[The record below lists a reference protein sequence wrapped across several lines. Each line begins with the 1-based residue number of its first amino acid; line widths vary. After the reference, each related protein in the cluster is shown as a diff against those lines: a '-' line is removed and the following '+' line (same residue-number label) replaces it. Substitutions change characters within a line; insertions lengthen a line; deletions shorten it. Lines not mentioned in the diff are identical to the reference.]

1 MALVIS
7 LESTHQRSHK
17 MSNNKLNLTA
27 LAIRKPVTTLMLCLT
42 MLMMG
47 MAATQL
53 LPLEKWPGIDIPE
66 MMISAPYQAST
77 PAEVERLV
85 TKPLEEALA
94 TMGGIQRL
102 SSTSTEHG
110 AEIGIEVE
118 WESSLTGKAI
128 EAREK
133 IDAIRHLLPEDLQR
147 VFVYQFS
154 TADMPILTLRISS
167 ERELQNSFQLLNNY
181 LKKPLER
188 MQGVSKVELY
198 GVDQRQI
205 SIRLLSERVASH
217 NVDILELTQLLQAHN
232 FTINAGSL
240 KSATNSI
247 RISPKGEFTE
257 LNDIRE
263 LMVKDNVYLGD
274 VAEVLFEQPERVD
287 GRHLDRSY
295 AIGVNIFKES
305 SANLVDVAGRV
316 VIAVDE
322 ISQSPQFSGI
332 NIFMME
338 DQAKG
343 VTDSLADLLM
353 AGAIGA
359 ALSFIVLFLFLR
371 NTTATVLVVASVPFS
386 ICITLAVMYFLGY
399 SLNILSMMGLLLAVG
414 MLVDNSV
421 VITESIAAEHRNNP
435 ASTKQEKIKN
445 ILAGVDKVSLAV
457 MTGTLTTMIVFL
469 PNIIGEKVELTVFL
483 EHVAIA
489 ICISLAASLL
499 IAKTLLPL
507 CLSRMPL
514 ESLTAKSSQNKAK
527 KLADP
532 ATDKELNKKDRD
544 TTQKGSARYKK
555 SLAWILAH
563 PRTTGFCALLILA
576 SSAIPMGVITAD
588 NNDNQDG
595 TRLFMR
601 YHVEGQFPVE
611 HVEAMVNRMEDYL
624 YKNKEEFYIE
634 SVYSYYSGERASS
647 TLLLKE
653 SRDIS
658 MNDLKERIR
667 KNLPVF
673 AEAKPDFGWQSAK
686 SGGVSVTLLGASTEK
701 LMTLSDQ
708 IVPILSHVDGL
719 TDVKSDVSQH
729 QKEMVVVIDRF
740 KANQLGLDSKQV
752 AQIVGTALR
761 GLELRSFRHDPNG
774 EVKIRLLYDEKLK
787 YSLNRLKKLPITE
800 IDGQSISLENVAQF
814 HVQPRLSAIYREERQ
829 TALTIGA
836 NMNEITME
844 QAQGRIEKAMETLN
858 LPAGYTW
865 KLGRGFN
872 RQQQEQDIM
881 LVNMLLALAMI
892 YIVMAALFESL
903 LLPAAIISSILYS
916 IVGVFW
922 FFLLTGSSMSV
933 MGMIGILIL
942 MGIVVNNG
950 IVLIDQI
957 NQMSPKIDELEEVI
971 ADICITRL
979 RPVLMTVATTVLGMV
994 PLALG
999 STQIGGDGPSYA
1011 PLAVAI
1017 IGGLTFSTV
1026 TSLYLVPWCYLMFSR
1041 LARNS
1046 SIGFNKANAF
1056 AKRIAK
1062 V

>member
-1 MALVIS
+1 
-7 LESTHQRSHK
+7 
-17 MSNNKLNLTA
+17 MSNSKLNLTA
-27 LAIRKPVTTLMLCLT
+27 LAIKKPVTTLMLCLT

-47 MAATQL
+47 IAATQL

-102 SSTSTEHG
+102 SSSSTEHG

-205 SIRLLSERVASH
+205 SIRLLSDRVASH
-217 NVDILELTQLLQAHN
+217 NVDILQLTQMLQAHN

-240 KSATNSI
+240 KSATNTI
-247 RISPKGEFTE
+247 RISPKGEFTQ
-257 LNDIRE
+257 LKYIRE

-274 VAEVLFEQPERVD
+274 VAEVLFEQPERTD

-316 VIAVDE
+316 VTAVDE

-359 ALSFIVLFLFLR
+359 ILSFIVLFLFLR
-371 NTTATVLVVASVPFS
+371 NTAATILVVASVPFS

-421 VITESIAAEHRNNP
+421 VITESIAAEHRKNP

-469 PNIIGEKVELTVFL
+469 PNIIGEKVQLTVFL

-507 CLSRMPL
+507 LLSKMPTEYL
-514 ESLTAKSSQNKAK
+514 VAKPTEKNKNIA
-527 KLADP
+527 P
-532 ATDKELNKKDRD
+532 S
-544 TTQKGSARYKK
+544 KGNDRYKK
-555 SLAWILAH
+555 SLSWVLAH
-563 PRTTGFCALLILA
+563 PRITGFCALLILA
-576 SSAIPMGVITAD
+576 SSAIPMGVITSD

-611 HVEAMVNRMEDYL
+611 HVEAMVNQMEDYL

-686 SGGVSVTLLGASTEK
+686 SGGVSVTLLGASTEM
-701 LMTLSDQ
+701 LMTLSEQ

-719 TDVKSDVSQH
+719 TDVKSDISQH

-774 EVKIRLLYDEKLK
+774 EVNIRLLYDERLK

-800 IDGQSISLENVAQF
+800 IDGQSISLESVAQF
-814 HVQPRLSAIYREERQ
+814 HVQPRLAAIYREERQ

-844 QAQGRIEKAMETLN
+844 QAQERIEKAMETLN

-957 NQMSPKIDELEEVI
+957 NQMSPKIEELEKVI

-1056 AKRIAK
+1056 AKRIVKA
-1062 V
+1062 

>member
-1 MALVIS
+1 
-7 LESTHQRSHK
+7 
-17 MSNNKLNLTA
+17 MSDSKFNLTA
-27 LAIRKPVTTLMLCLT
+27 LAIKKPVTTLMLCLT

-47 MAATQL
+47 IAASQL

-102 SSTSTEHG
+102 NSRSTEHG

-133 IDAIRHLLPEDLQR
+133 IDAVRHLLPEDLQR

-188 MQGVSKVELY
+188 MTGVSKVELY

-205 SIRLLSERVASH
+205 SIRLLTERMASH
-217 NVDILELTQLLQAHN
+217 NVDIRQLTVMLQAHN

-240 KSATNSI
+240 KSSTNTI
-247 RISPKGEFTE
+247 RVSPRGEFTE
-257 LNDIRE
+257 LNDIRS
-263 LMVKDNVYLGD
+263 LVVKDNVYLGD
-274 VAEVLFEQPERVD
+274 VADVSFEQPERID

-316 VIAVDE
+316 VAAVDE
-322 ISQSPQFSGI
+322 ISQSPQFDGI

-359 ALSFIVLFLFLR
+359 TLSFIVLFLFLR
-371 NTTATVLVVASVPFS
+371 NTTATMLVVASVPFS

-435 ASTKQEKIKN
+435 ASSKQEKIKN
-445 ILAGVDKVSLAV
+445 ILKGVDKVSLAV

-469 PNIIGEKVELTVFL
+469 PNIIGEKVQLTVFL

-489 ICISLAASLL
+489 ICISLGASLL

-507 CLSRMPL
+507 LLSKMSI
-514 ESLTAKSSQNKAK
+514 ESLAPKSTLSNEQG
-527 KLADP
+527 DSDSP
-532 ATDKELNKKDRD
+532 KESNL
-544 TTQKGSARYKK
+544 RYKR
-555 SLAWILAH
+555 SLSWVLAH
-563 PRTTGFCALLILA
+563 PKITGFCALLILA
-576 SSAIPMGVITAD
+576 STAIPMGVITSD

-611 HVEAMVNRMEDYL
+611 HVEVMVNRMEDYL
-624 YKNKEEFYIE
+624 YENKEEFYIE

-667 KNLPVF
+667 KNMPVF

-686 SGGVSVTLLGASTEK
+686 AGGVSVTLLGASTEK
-701 LMTLSDQ
+701 LMELSEN
-708 IVPILSHVDGL
+708 IVPVLSHIDGL
-719 TDVKSDVSQH
+719 TDVKSDLSQH

-740 KANQLGLDSKQV
+740 KANQLGLDSRQV

-761 GLELRSFRHDPNG
+761 GVELRSFRHDPNG
-774 EVKIRLLYDEKLK
+774 EVNIRLLYDERLK
-787 YSLNRLKKLPITE
+787 YSLDQLKKLPITQ
-800 IDGQSISLENVAQF
+800 IDGQNISLESVAQF
-814 HVQPRLSAIYREERQ
+814 KVQPRLATIYREERQ

-836 NMNEITME
+836 NLNDITME
-844 QAQGRIEKAMETLN
+844 QAQNRIEQAMETLN
-858 LPAGYTW
+858 LPAGYSW

-872 RQQQEQDIM
+872 RQQQEQNIM

-903 LLPAAIISSILYS
+903 LLPAAIISSIIYS

-922 FFLLTGSSMSV
+922 FFLITGSSMSV

-957 NQMSPKIDELEEVI
+957 NQMSPKIEELETVI
-971 ADICITRL
+971 AEICITRL

-1011 PLAVAI
+1011 PLAIAI

-1026 TSLYLVPWCYLMFSR
+1026 TSLYLVPWCYLMFSK

-1046 SIGFNKANAF
+1046 SIGFNKANTF

>member
-1 MALVIS
+1 
-7 LESTHQRSHK
+7 
-17 MSNNKLNLTA
+17 MSKSRLNLTA
-27 LAIRKPVTTLMLCLT
+27 LAIRKPVTTMMLCLT
-42 MLMMG
+42 MLLMG
-47 MAATQL
+47 VAASQL

-102 SSTSTEHG
+102 NSRSTEHG
-110 AEIGIEVE
+110 SEIGIEVE

-133 IDAIRHLLPEDLQR
+133 IDAVRHLLPEDLQR

-167 ERELQNSFQLLNNY
+167 ERELKNSFQLLNNY

-188 MQGVSKVELY
+188 LTGVSKVELY

-205 SIRLLSERVASH
+205 SIRLLSERMASH
-217 NVDILELTQLLQAHN
+217 GVDVQLLTQTLQAHN

-240 KSATNSI
+240 KSATNTI
-247 RISPKGEFTE
+247 RISPKGEFTN
-257 LNDIRE
+257 LNDINA

-274 VAEVLFEQPERVD
+274 VASVQFEQPERQD

-295 AIGVNIFKES
+295 AIGVNVFKES
-305 SANLVDVAGRV
+305 SANLVEVSGRV
-316 VIAVDE
+316 VKLVDE
-322 ISQSPQFSGI
+322 ISQSPQFNGI

-343 VTDSLADLLM
+343 VTDSLSDLLM

-359 ALSFIVLFLFLR
+359 ALSFIVLYLFVR
-371 NTTATVLVVASVPFS
+371 NTTATLLVVASVPFS
-386 ICITLAVMYFLGY
+386 ICITLAVMFFLDY

-421 VITESIAAEHRNNP
+421 VITESIAAQHKATP
-435 ASTKQEKIKN
+435 AKDKAGKISN
-445 ILAGVDKVSLAV
+445 ILVGVDKVSLAV
-457 MTGTLTTMIVFL
+457 MTGTLTTMIVFM
-469 PNIIGEKVELTVFL
+469 PNIIGEKVQLTVFL

-507 CLSRMPL
+507 LLSKISLDSIGAKQADNKPSKASQKYKR
-514 ESLTAKSSQNKAK
+514 SLT
-527 KLADP
+527 
-532 ATDKELNKKDRD
+532 
-544 TTQKGSARYKK
+544 
-555 SLAWILAH
+555 WVLAH
-563 PRTTGFCALLILA
+563 PKITGFVALLILA
-576 SSAIPMGVITAD
+576 STAIPMGVITSD

-601 YHVEGQFPVE
+601 YHVEGQFPLE
-611 HVEAMVNRMEDYL
+611 HVEAMVDRMEEYL
-624 YKNKEEFYIE
+624 YANQEEFYIE
-634 SVYSYYSGERASS
+634 SVYSYYNGERASS

-653 SRDIS
+653 DRDIS
-658 MNDLKERIR
+658 MNTLKERIR
-667 KNLPVF
+667 KNMPVF
-673 AEAKPDFGWQSAK
+673 AEAKPDFGWQSAQ
-686 SGGVSVTLLGASTEK
+686 SGGVSLTLLGPSTEM
-701 LMTLSDQ
+701 LMTLSEQ
-708 IVPILSHVDGL
+708 IVPVLSHVEGL
-719 TDVKSDVSQH
+719 ADVKSDISQH
-729 QKEMVVVIDRF
+729 QKEMVIVIDRF
-740 KANQLGLDSKQV
+740 KANQLGLDSRQV

-761 GLELRSFRHDPNG
+761 GLQLRSFRHDPNG
-774 EVKIRLLYDEKLK
+774 EVNIRLLYDERLK
-787 YSLNRLKKLPITE
+787 YSLNQLKKLPITQ
-800 IDGQSISLENVAQF
+800 IDGQDISLESVANF
-814 HVQPRLSAIYREERQ
+814 KAQPRLATIYREERH

-836 NMNEITME
+836 NLNEITME
-844 QAQGRIEKAMETLN
+844 QAKERIEQAMSTLN
-858 LPAGYTW
+858 LPAGYSW

-872 RQQQEQDIM
+872 RQQQEQNIM
-881 LVNMLLALAMI
+881 MVNMLLALAMI

-903 LLPAAIISSILYS
+903 LLPAAIISSIIYS

-922 FFLLTGSSMSV
+922 FFLITGTNMSV

-957 NQMSPKIDELEEVI
+957 NQMSPKLEQLESVI
-971 ADICITRL
+971 AEICVTRL

-999 STQIGGDGPSYA
+999 STQIGGDGPSYS
-1011 PLAVAI
+1011 PLAIAI
-1017 IGGLTFSTV
+1017 IGGLTFSTI
-1026 TSLYLVPWCYLMFSR
+1026 TSLFLVPWCYLMFTR
-1041 LARNS
+1041 LANRSGN
-1046 SIGFNKANAF
+1046 GFAKANGF
-1056 AKRIAK
+1056 AKRIVK

>member
-1 MALVIS
+1 
-7 LESTHQRSHK
+7 
-17 MSNNKLNLTA
+17 MSDSKLNLTK
-27 LAIRKPVTTLMLCLT
+27 LAIKKPVSTLMLCLT

-47 MAATQL
+47 VAATQL

-77 PAEVERLV
+77 PAEVERLI

-102 SSTSTEHG
+102 NSTSTEHG
-110 AEIGIEVE
+110 AQIGIEVE

-133 IDAIRHLLPEDLQR
+133 IDAVRHLLPEDLQR

-217 NVDILELTQLLQAHN
+217 NVDILQLTQILQAHN

-240 KSATNSI
+240 KSATNTI

-257 LNDIRE
+257 LNDIRG

-274 VAEVLFEQPERVD
+274 VADILFEQPERID

-316 VIAVDE
+316 VTAVDE
-322 ISQSPQFSGI
+322 ISESAQFSGI

-343 VTDSLADLLM
+343 VIDSLSDLLM
-353 AGAIGA
+353 AGSIGA
-359 ALSFIVLFLFLR
+359 VLSFIVLFLFLR

-435 ASTKQEKIKN
+435 ASTKQEKINN
-445 ILAGVDKVSLAV
+445 ILNGVDKVSLAV

-469 PNIIGEKVELTVFL
+469 PNIIGEKVQLTVFL

-507 CLSRMPL
+507 CLSKMPL
-514 ESLTAKSSQNKAK
+514 ASLAATPTKNSTKTVSKNSSM
-527 KLADP
+527 
-532 ATDKELNKKDRD
+532 
-544 TTQKGSARYKK
+544 RYEK
-555 SLAWILAH
+555 SLSWVLTH
-563 PRTTGFCALLILA
+563 PKITGFVALLILA
-576 SSAIPMGVITAD
+576 SSAIPMGVITSD

-624 YKNKEEFYIE
+624 YKHKEEFYIE

-653 SRDIS
+653 NRDIS
-658 MNDLKERIR
+658 MNELKERIR
-667 KNLPVF
+667 KDLPVF

-686 SGGVSVTLLGASTEK
+686 AGGVSVTLLGASTEM

-708 IVPILSHVDGL
+708 IVPVLSHVEGL
-719 TDVKSDVSQH
+719 TDVKSDISQH

-740 KANQLGLDSKQV
+740 KANQLGLDSRQV

-774 EVKIRLLYDEKLK
+774 EVIIRLLYDEKLK
-787 YSLNRLKKLPITE
+787 YSLDQLKKLPITE
-800 IDGQSISLENVAQF
+800 IDGQNISLESVAQF
-814 HVQPRLSAIYREERQ
+814 HVQPRLTAIYREERQ

-836 NMNEITME
+836 NINDITME
-844 QAQGRIEKAMETLN
+844 QARELIEQAMDTLN

-872 RQQQEQDIM
+872 RQQQEQNIM
-881 LVNMLLALAMI
+881 IVNMLLALAMI

-922 FFLLTGSSMSV
+922 FFLITGSSMSV

-957 NQMSPKIDELEEVI
+957 NQMSPKIDELETVI

-1011 PLAVAI
+1011 PLAMAI

-1026 TSLYLVPWCYLMFSR
+1026 TSLYLVPWCYLMFSK

-1046 SIGFNKANAF
+1046 SIGFNKANTF

-1062 V
+1062 I

>member
-1 MALVIS
+1 
-7 LESTHQRSHK
+7 
-17 MSNNKLNLTA
+17 MSKAKLNLTA
-27 LAIRKPVTTLMLCLT
+27 LAIKKPITTLMLCFT
-42 MLMMG
+42 MLLMG
-47 MAATQL
+47 IASSQL

-102 SSTSTEHG
+102 NSRSTEHG
-110 AEIGIEVE
+110 SEISIEVE
-118 WESSLTGKAI
+118 WDSSLTGKSI

-133 IDAIRHLLPEDLQR
+133 IDAVRHLLPEDLQR

-167 ERELQNSFQLLNNY
+167 ERELKNSFQLLNNY

-188 MQGVSKVELY
+188 MTGVSKVELY

-205 SIRLLSERVASH
+205 SIRLLTERMASH
-217 NVDILELTQLLQAHN
+217 NVDVQHLTQVLQAHN

-240 KSATNSI
+240 RSASNTI
-247 RISPKGEFTE
+247 RISPKGEFTK
-257 LNDIRE
+257 LNDIRA
-263 LMVKDNVYLGD
+263 LVVKDNVYLGD
-274 VAEVLFEQPERVD
+274 VAEISFEQPERVD

-316 VIAVDE
+316 VSAVDE
-322 ISQSPQFSGI
+322 ISNSPQFNGI

-371 NTTATVLVVASVPFS
+371 NTTATMLVVASVPFS

-445 ILAGVDKVSLAV
+445 ILQGVDKVSLAV

-469 PNIIGEKVELTVFL
+469 PNIIGEKVQLTVFL

-507 CLSRMPL
+507 LLSKMPIENL
-514 ESLTAKSSQNKAK
+514 IGKSVTKAGDSLTDSKTPTK
-527 KLADP
+527 
-532 ATDKELNKKDRD
+532 DKGASK
-544 TTQKGSARYKK
+544 RYKK
-555 SLAWILAH
+555 SLSWVLAH
-563 PRTTGFCALLILA
+563 PKVTGFCALLILA
-576 SSAIPMGVITAD
+576 STAIPMGVITSD

-601 YHVEGQFPVE
+601 YHVEGQFPLE
-611 HVEAMVNRMEDYL
+611 HVENMVNRMEEYL
-624 YKNKEEFYIE
+624 YKHKDEFYIE

-653 SRDIS
+653 NRDIS

-667 KNLPVF
+667 KEMPVF
-673 AEAKPDFGWQSAK
+673 ADAKPDFGWQSAK

-701 LMTLSDQ
+701 LMTLSEQ
-708 IVPILSHVDGL
+708 IVPILAHVDGL

-774 EVKIRLLYDEKLK
+774 EVNIRLLYDERLK
-787 YSLNRLKKLPITE
+787 YSLNQLKKLPITE
-800 IDGQSISLENVAQF
+800 IDGQNISLESVAQF
-814 HVQPRLSAIYREERQ
+814 KVQPRLAKIYREERQ

-836 NMNEITME
+836 NMNDITME
-844 QAQGRIEKAMETLN
+844 QAKERIEQAMKTLS

-872 RQQQEQDIM
+872 RQQQEQNIM

-922 FFLLTGSSMSV
+922 FFLITGSSMSV

-957 NQMSPKIDELEEVI
+957 NQMSPKIEELETVI

-1026 TSLYLVPWCYLMFSR
+1026 TSLYLVPWCYLMFTK

-1046 SIGFNKANAF
+1046 SIGFNKANSF
-1056 AKRIAK
+1056 AKRIVKA
-1062 V
+1062 

>member
-1 MALVIS
+1 
-7 LESTHQRSHK
+7 
-17 MSNNKLNLTA
+17 
-27 LAIRKPVTTLMLCLT
+27 
-42 MLMMG
+42 MG
-47 MAATQL
+47 VAASQL

-66 MMISAPYQAST
+66 MVISAPYQAST

-102 SSTSTEHG
+102 TSRSNEHG

-118 WESSLTGKAI
+118 WESSLTGKSI

-167 ERELQNSFQLLNNY
+167 ERELKNSFQLLNNY

-188 MQGVSKVELY
+188 MSGVSKVELY

-205 SIRLLSERVASH
+205 SIRLLTERMASH
-217 NVDILELTQLLQAHN
+217 SVDVRQLTQILQAHN

-240 KSATNSI
+240 KSASNSI

-257 LNDIRE
+257 LNDIRA
-263 LMVKDNVYLGD
+263 LMVKENVYLGD
-274 VAEVLFEQPERVD
+274 VAEVAFEQPERID

-316 VIAVDE
+316 VTAVDE
-322 ISQSPQFSGI
+322 ISQSAQFEGI

-343 VTDSLADLLM
+343 VTDSLADLLT

-359 ALSFIVLFLFLR
+359 TLSFIVLFLFLR
-371 NTTATVLVVASVPFS
+371 NTTATILVVASVPFS
-386 ICITLAVMYFLGY
+386 ICITLAVMYLLGY

-435 ASTKQEKIKN
+435 ASTKKEKISN

-469 PNIIGEKVELTVFL
+469 PNIIGEKVQLTVFL

-507 CLSRMPL
+507 LLSKMPTEYL
-514 ESLTAKSSQNKAK
+514 VPKPTNKVNSE
-527 KLADP
+527 P
-532 ATDKELNKKDRD
+532 AN
-544 TTQKGSARYKK
+544 KGSARYKK
-555 SLAWILAH
+555 SLSWVLAH
-563 PRTTGFCALLILA
+563 PKITGFCALLILA
-576 SSAIPMGVITAD
+576 STAIPMGVITSD

-601 YHVEGQFPVE
+601 YHVEGQFPLE

-624 YKNKEEFYIE
+624 YKHKEEFYID

-658 MNDLKERIR
+658 MSELKERIR
-667 KNLPVF
+667 KDLPNF

-686 SGGVSVTLLGASTEK
+686 SGGVSLTLLGASTEMLMK
-701 LMTLSDQ
+701 LSEQ
-708 IVPILSHVDGL
+708 IVPVLAHVEGL
-719 TDVKSDVSQH
+719 TDVKSDISQH
-729 QKEMVVVIDRF
+729 QKEMVVMIDRF

-774 EVKIRLLYDEKLK
+774 EVNIRLLYDERLK
-787 YSLNRLKKLPITE
+787 YSLNQLKKLPITQ
-800 IDGQSISLENVAQF
+800 IDGQNISLESVAQF
-814 HVQPRLSAIYREERQ
+814 KVQPRLAAIYREERQ

-836 NMNEITME
+836 NMNDITME
-844 QAQGRIEKAMETLN
+844 QAQERIEQAMETLN

-872 RQQQEQDIM
+872 RQQQEQNIM

-922 FFLLTGSSMSV
+922 FFLITGSSMSV

-957 NQMSPKIDELEEVI
+957 NQMSPKIEELETVI

-1026 TSLYLVPWCYLMFSR
+1026 TSLYLVPWCYLMFSK

-1046 SIGFNKANAF
+1046 SIGFNKANTF
-1056 AKRIAK
+1056 AKRI
-1062 V
+1062 VIPS

>member
-1 MALVIS
+1 
-7 LESTHQRSHK
+7 
-17 MSNNKLNLTA
+17 MSDSKLNLTK
-27 LAIRKPVTTLMLCLT
+27 LAIKKPVSTLMLCLT

-47 MAATQL
+47 VAATQL

-77 PAEVERLV
+77 PAEVERLI

-102 SSTSTEHG
+102 NSTSTEHG
-110 AEIGIEVE
+110 AQIGIEVE

-133 IDAIRHLLPEDLQR
+133 IDAVRHLLPEDLQR

-217 NVDILELTQLLQAHN
+217 NVDILQLTQILQAHN

-240 KSATNSI
+240 KSATNTI

-257 LNDIRE
+257 LNDIRG

-274 VAEVLFEQPERVD
+274 VADILFEQPERID

-316 VIAVDE
+316 VTAVDE
-322 ISQSPQFSGI
+322 ISESAQFSGI

-343 VTDSLADLLM
+343 VIDSLSDLLM
-353 AGAIGA
+353 AGSIGA
-359 ALSFIVLFLFLR
+359 VLSFIVLFLFLR

-435 ASTKQEKIKN
+435 ASTKQEKINN
-445 ILAGVDKVSLAV
+445 ILNGVDKVSLAV

-469 PNIIGEKVELTVFL
+469 PNIIGEKVQLTVFL

-507 CLSRMPL
+507 CLSKMPL
-514 ESLTAKSSQNKAK
+514 ASLAATPTKNSTKTVSKNSSM
-527 KLADP
+527 
-532 ATDKELNKKDRD
+532 
-544 TTQKGSARYKK
+544 RYEK
-555 SLAWILAH
+555 SLSWVLTH
-563 PRTTGFCALLILA
+563 PKITGFVALLILA
-576 SSAIPMGVITAD
+576 SSAIPMGVITSD

-624 YKNKEEFYIE
+624 YKHKEEFYIE

-653 SRDIS
+653 NRDIS
-658 MNDLKERIR
+658 MNELKERIR
-667 KNLPVF
+667 KDLPVF

-686 SGGVSVTLLGASTEK
+686 AGGVSVTLLGASTEM

-708 IVPILSHVDGL
+708 IVPVLSHVEGL
-719 TDVKSDVSQH
+719 TDVKSDISQH

-740 KANQLGLDSKQV
+740 KANQLGLDSRQV

-774 EVKIRLLYDEKLK
+774 EVIIRLLYDEKLK
-787 YSLNRLKKLPITE
+787 YSLDQLKKLPITE
-800 IDGQSISLENVAQF
+800 IEGQNISLESVAQF
-814 HVQPRLSAIYREERQ
+814 HVQPRLTAIYREERQ

-836 NMNEITME
+836 NINDITME
-844 QAQGRIEKAMETLN
+844 QARELIEQAMDTLN

-872 RQQQEQDIM
+872 RQQQEQNIM
-881 LVNMLLALAMI
+881 IVNMLLALAMI

-922 FFLLTGSSMSV
+922 FFLITGSSMSV

-957 NQMSPKIDELEEVI
+957 NQMSPKIDELETVI

-1011 PLAVAI
+1011 PLAMAI

-1026 TSLYLVPWCYLMFSR
+1026 TSLYLVPWCYLMFSK

-1046 SIGFNKANAF
+1046 SIGFNKANTF
-1056 AKRIAK
+1056 AKRIVK
-1062 V
+1062 I

>member
-1 MALVIS
+1 
-7 LESTHQRSHK
+7 
-17 MSNNKLNLTA
+17 MSDSKFNLTA
-27 LAIRKPVTTLMLCLT
+27 LAIKKPVTTLMLCLT

-47 MAATQL
+47 VAASQL

-66 MMISAPYQAST
+66 MVISAPYQAST

-102 SSTSTEHG
+102 ISRSTEHG
-110 AEIGIEVE
+110 SEIEIEVE
-118 WESSLTGKAI
+118 WESSLTGKSI

-133 IDAIRHLLPEDLQR
+133 IDAVRHLLPEDLQR

-167 ERELQNSFQLLNNY
+167 ERELKNSFQLLNNY

-188 MQGVSKVELY
+188 MSGVSKVELY

-205 SIRLLSERVASH
+205 SIRLLTDRMASH
-217 NVDILELTQLLQAHN
+217 RVDIRQLTAMLQAHN

-240 KSATNSI
+240 KSATNTI
-247 RISPKGEFTE
+247 RISPKGEFTK
-257 LNDIRE
+257 LNDIRG
-263 LMVKDNVYLGD
+263 LVVKDNVYLGD
-274 VAEVLFEQPERVD
+274 VAQVLFEQPERID

-316 VIAVDE
+316 VTAVDE
-322 ISQSPQFSGI
+322 ISKSSQFNGI

-343 VTDSLADLLM
+343 VTDSLSDLLM

-359 ALSFIVLFLFLR
+359 TLSFIVLFLFLR

-435 ASTKQEKIKN
+435 VSTKKEKIKN
-445 ILAGVDKVSLAV
+445 ILKGVDNVSLAV

-469 PNIIGEKVELTVFL
+469 PNIIGEKVQLTVFL

-507 CLSRMPL
+507 LLSRLPL
-514 ESLTAKSSQNKAK
+514 ESLVPKPTKKSGRSLIEKSSGE
-527 KLADP
+527 P
-532 ATDKELNKKDRD
+532 E
-544 TTQKGSARYKK
+544 QKGSARYKK
-555 SLAWILAH
+555 SLSWVLAH
-563 PRTTGFCALLILA
+563 PKTTGFCALLILA
-576 SSAIPMGVITAD
+576 STAIPMDVITSD

-601 YHVEGQFPVE
+601 YHVEGQFPLE
-611 HVEAMVNRMEDYL
+611 HVEGMINRMEDYL
-624 YKNKEEFYIE
+624 YKHKEEFYIE

-658 MNDLKERIR
+658 MNELKERIR
-667 KNLPVF
+667 KNMPVF
-673 AEAKPDFGWQSAK
+673 ADAKPDFGWQSAK
-686 SGGVSVTLLGASTEK
+686 SGGVSVTLLGSSTEMLMK
-701 LMTLSDQ
+701 LSKQ
-708 IVPILSHVDGL
+708 IVPVLSHVDGL
-719 TDVKSDVSQH
+719 TDVKSDISQH
-729 QKEMVVVIDRF
+729 QKEMVVVINRF
-740 KANQLGLDSKQV
+740 KANQLGLDSRQV

-774 EVKIRLLYDEKLK
+774 EVNIRLLYDERLK
-787 YSLNRLKKLPITE
+787 YSLNQLKKLPITQ
-800 IDGQSISLENVAQF
+800 IDDQTISLESVAQF
-814 HVQPRLSAIYREERQ
+814 KVQPRLASIYREERQ

-844 QAQGRIEKAMETLN
+844 QAQERIEQAMDTLN
-858 LPAGYTW
+858 LPAGYSW

-872 RQQQEQDIM
+872 RQQQEQNIM

-922 FFLLTGSSMSV
+922 FFLITGSSMSV

-957 NQMSPKIDELEEVI
+957 NQMSPKIDELEVVI

-1026 TSLYLVPWCYLMFSR
+1026 TSLYLVPWCYLMFTK

-1046 SIGFNKANAF
+1046 SIGFSKANTF
-1056 AKRIAK
+1056 AKRITK

>member
-1 MALVIS
+1 MG
-7 LESTHQRSHK
+7 
-17 MSNNKLNLTA
+17 
-27 LAIRKPVTTLMLCLT
+27 LAS
-42 MLMMG
+42 
-47 MAATQL
+47 TQL

-102 SSTSTEHG
+102 TSTSTEHG

-217 NVDILELTQLLQAHN
+217 NVDILQLTKLLQAHN

-240 KSATNSI
+240 KSATNTI

-257 LNDIRE
+257 LNDIRA

-274 VAEVLFEQPERVD
+274 IAQVLFEQPERRD

-316 VIAVDE
+316 VAAVDE
-322 ISQSPQFSGI
+322 ISNSSQFSGI

-343 VTDSLADLLM
+343 VTDSLSDLLM
-353 AGAIGA
+353 AGGIGA
-359 ALSFIVLFLFLR
+359 TLSFIVLFLFLR
-371 NTTATVLVVASVPFS
+371 NTTATILVVASVPFS

-435 ASTKQEKIKN
+435 ASTKQEKINN
-445 ILAGVDKVSLAV
+445 ILKGVDNVSLAV

-469 PNIIGEKVELTVFL
+469 PNIIGEKVQLTVFL

-507 CLSRMPL
+507 LLSKMSL
-514 ESLTAKSSQNKAK
+514 ESLAAKPSKAK
-527 KLADP
+527 A
-532 ATDKELNKKDRD
+532 KELANKEDGVMP
-544 TTQKGSARYKK
+544 QQGSMRYKK
-555 SLAWILAH
+555 SLSWVLAH
-563 PRTTGFCALLILA
+563 PKITGFVALLILA
-576 SSAIPMGVITAD
+576 SSAIPMGVITSD

-658 MNDLKERIR
+658 MNELKERIR

-686 SGGVSVTLLGASTEK
+686 SGGVSLTLLGASTEM
-701 LMTLSDQ
+701 LMTLSEQ
-708 IVPILSHVDGL
+708 IVPVLAHIDGL

-740 KANQLGLDSKQV
+740 KANQLGLDSRQV

-774 EVKIRLLYDEKLK
+774 EVNIRLLYDERLK
-787 YSLNRLKKLPITE
+787 YSLDRLKKLPITE
-800 IDGQSISLENVAQF
+800 INGQSISLESVAKF

-836 NMNEITME
+836 NMNDITME
-844 QAQGRIEKAMETLN
+844 QAKERIEQAMETLS
-858 LPAGYTW
+858 LPPGYTW

-872 RQQQEQDIM
+872 RQQQEQNIM

-957 NQMSPKIDELEEVI
+957 NQMSPKIEELETVI

-1011 PLAVAI
+1011 PLAIAI

-1026 TSLYLVPWCYLMFSR
+1026 TSLYLVPWCYLMFTK
-1041 LARNS
+1041 LARKS
-1046 SIGFNKANAF
+1046 SIGFNKANVF

-1062 V
+1062 VS

>member
-1 MALVIS
+1 
-7 LESTHQRSHK
+7 
-17 MSNNKLNLTA
+17 MSNSKLNLTA
-27 LAIRKPVTTLMLCLT
+27 LAIKKPVTTLMLCLT

-47 MAATQL
+47 VAASQL

-66 MMISAPYQAST
+66 MMINAPYQAST

-102 SSTSTEHG
+102 NSRSTEHG
-110 AEIGIEVE
+110 TEINIEVE
-118 WESSLTGKAI
+118 WDSSLTGKSI

-167 ERELQNSFQLLNNY
+167 ERELKNSFQLLNNY

-188 MQGVSKVELY
+188 MTGVSKVELY

-205 SIRLLSERVASH
+205 SIRLLTDRMASH
-217 NVDILELTQLLQAHN
+217 NVDVQHLTRVLQAHN

-240 KSATNSI
+240 RSASNTI
-247 RISPKGEFTE
+247 RISPKGEFTK
-257 LNDIRE
+257 LNDIRA
-263 LMVKDNVYLGD
+263 LIVKENVYLGD
-274 VAEVLFEQPERVD
+274 VAQIAFEQPERID

-316 VIAVDE
+316 VKAVDE
-322 ISQSPQFSGI
+322 ISNSPQFNGI

-359 ALSFIVLFLFLR
+359 GLSFIVLFLFLR
-371 NTTATVLVVASVPFS
+371 NTTATMLVVASVPFS

-421 VITESIAAEHRNNP
+421 VITESIAAEHRANP
-435 ASTKQEKIKN
+435 TSTKQEKIKN
-445 ILAGVDKVSLAV
+445 ILQGVDKVSLAV

-469 PNIIGEKVELTVFL
+469 PNIIGEKVQLTVFL

-507 CLSRMPL
+507 LLSKMPIENL
-514 ESLTAKSSQNKAK
+514 IGKVEAAS
-527 KLADP
+527 
-532 ATDKELNKKDRD
+532 DKQVEAVSEPKE
-544 TTQKGSARYKK
+544 KGARQRYKK
-555 SLAWILAH
+555 SLSWVLSH
-563 PRTTGFCALLILA
+563 PKITGFCALLILA
-576 SSAIPMGVITAD
+576 STAIPMGVITSD

-601 YHVEGQFPVE
+601 YHVEGQFPLE
-611 HVEAMVNRMEDYL
+611 HVEKMVDRMEEYL
-624 YKNKEEFYIE
+624 YKHKDEFYID
-634 SVYSYYSGERASS
+634 SVYSYYNGERASS

-658 MNDLKERIR
+658 MNELKERIR
-667 KNLPVF
+667 KEMPVF
-673 AEAKPDFGWQSAK
+673 ADAKPDFGWRSAQ

-701 LMTLSDQ
+701 LMTLSEQ
-708 IVPILSHVDGL
+708 IVPILAHVEGL

-729 QKEMVVVIDRF
+729 QKEMVVIIDRF
-740 KANQLGLDSKQV
+740 KANQLGLDSRQV

-774 EVKIRLLYDEKLK
+774 EVNIRLLYDERLK
-787 YSLNRLKKLPITE
+787 YSLNQLKKLPITE
-800 IDGQSISLENVAQF
+800 IDGQNISLESVAQF
-814 HVQPRLSAIYREERQ
+814 KVQPRLAKIYREERQ

-836 NMNEITME
+836 NLNDITME
-844 QAQGRIEKAMETLN
+844 QAKERIEQAMETLN

-872 RQQQEQDIM
+872 RQQQEQNIM
-881 LVNMLLALAMI
+881 LVNMILALAMI

-922 FFLLTGSSMSV
+922 FFLITGSSMSV

-957 NQMSPKIDELEEVI
+957 NQMSPKIEELETVI
-971 ADICITRL
+971 ADICVTRL

-999 STQIGGDGPSYA
+999 STQIGGDGPSYS
-1011 PLAVAI
+1011 PLAIAI

-1026 TSLYLVPWCYLMFSR
+1026 TSLYLVPWCYLMFTK

-1046 SIGFNKANAF
+1046 SIGFNKANGF
-1056 AKRIAK
+1056 AKRIVK

>member
-1 MALVIS
+1 
-7 LESTHQRSHK
+7 
-17 MSNNKLNLTA
+17 MSNSKLNLTA
-27 LAIRKPVTTLMLCLT
+27 LAIKKPVTTLMLCLT

-47 MAATQL
+47 VAASQL

-66 MMISAPYQAST
+66 MMINAPYQAST

-102 SSTSTEHG
+102 NSRSTEHG
-110 AEIGIEVE
+110 AEINIEVE
-118 WESSLTGKAI
+118 WDSSLTGKSI

-167 ERELQNSFQLLNNY
+167 ERELKNSFQLLNNY

-188 MQGVSKVELY
+188 MTGVSKVELY

-205 SIRLLSERVASH
+205 SIRLLADRMASH
-217 NVDILELTQLLQAHN
+217 NVDVQHLTRVLQAHN

-240 KSATNSI
+240 RSASNTI
-247 RISPKGEFTE
+247 RISPKGEFTK
-257 LNDIRE
+257 LNDIRA
-263 LMVKDNVYLGD
+263 LIVKENVYLGD
-274 VAEVLFEQPERVD
+274 VAQIAFEQPERID

-316 VIAVDE
+316 VKAVDD
-322 ISQSPQFSGI
+322 ISNSPQFNGI

-371 NTTATVLVVASVPFS
+371 NTTATMLVVASVPFS

-421 VITESIAAEHRNNP
+421 VITESIAAEHRANP
-435 ASTKQEKIKN
+435 TSTKQEKIKN
-445 ILAGVDKVSLAV
+445 ILQGVDKVSLAV

-469 PNIIGEKVELTVFL
+469 PNIIGEKVQLTVFL

-507 CLSRMPL
+507 LLSKMPIENL
-514 ESLTAKSSQNKAK
+514 IGKVEEAS
-527 KLADP
+527 
-532 ATDKELNKKDRD
+532 DKQVEAVSEPKE
-544 TTQKGSARYKK
+544 KGARQRYKK
-555 SLAWILAH
+555 SLSWVLSH
-563 PRTTGFCALLILA
+563 PKITGFCALLILA
-576 SSAIPMGVITAD
+576 STAIPMGVITSD

-601 YHVEGQFPVE
+601 YHVEGQFPLE
-611 HVEAMVNRMEDYL
+611 HVEKMVDRMEEYL
-624 YKNKEEFYIE
+624 YKHKDEFYID
-634 SVYSYYSGERASS
+634 SVYSYYNGERASS

-658 MNDLKERIR
+658 MNELKERIR
-667 KNLPVF
+667 KEMPVF
-673 AEAKPDFGWQSAK
+673 ADAKPDFGWRSAQ

-701 LMTLSDQ
+701 LMTLSEQ
-708 IVPILSHVDGL
+708 IVPILAHVEGL

-729 QKEMVVVIDRF
+729 QKEMVVIIDRF
-740 KANQLGLDSKQV
+740 KANQLGLDSRQV

-774 EVKIRLLYDEKLK
+774 EVNIRLLYDERLK
-787 YSLNRLKKLPITE
+787 YSLNQLKKLPITE
-800 IDGQSISLENVAQF
+800 IDGQNISLESVAQF
-814 HVQPRLSAIYREERQ
+814 KVQPRLAKIYREERQ
-829 TALTIGA
+829 TALTLGA
-836 NMNEITME
+836 NLNDITME
-844 QAQGRIEKAMETLN
+844 QAKERIEQAMETLD

-872 RQQQEQDIM
+872 RQQQEQNIM
-881 LVNMLLALAMI
+881 LVNMILALAMI

-922 FFLLTGSSMSV
+922 FFLITGSSMSV

-957 NQMSPKIDELEEVI
+957 NQMSPKIEELETVI
-971 ADICITRL
+971 ADICVTRL

-999 STQIGGDGPSYA
+999 STQIGGDGPSYS
-1011 PLAVAI
+1011 PLAIAI

-1026 TSLYLVPWCYLMFSR
+1026 TSLYLVPWCYLMFTK

-1046 SIGFNKANAF
+1046 SIGFNKANGF

>member
-1 MALVIS
+1 
-7 LESTHQRSHK
+7 
-17 MSNNKLNLTA
+17 MSSNKLNLTA
-27 LAIRKPVTTLMLCLT
+27 LAIKKPVTTLMLCLT

-47 MAATQL
+47 IAASQL

-66 MMISAPYQAST
+66 IMISAPYQAST
-77 PAEVERLV
+77 PAEVERLI
-85 TKPLEEALA
+85 TKPLEEALS

-102 SSTSTEHG
+102 NSRSTEHG
-110 AEIGIEVE
+110 TEINIEVE
-118 WESSLTGKAI
+118 WDSSLTGKSI

-133 IDAIRHLLPEDLQR
+133 IDAVRHLLPEDLKR

-167 ERELQNSFQLLNNY
+167 ERELKNSFQLLNNY

-188 MQGVSKVELY
+188 MTGVSKVELY

-205 SIRLLSERVASH
+205 SIRLLTERMASH
-217 NVDILELTQLLQAHN
+217 HVDIQYLTQVLQAHN

-240 KSATNSI
+240 RSASNTI
-247 RISPKGEFTE
+247 RISPKGEFTK
-257 LNDIRE
+257 LNDISGLLISE
-263 LMVKDNVYLGD
+263 NVYLGD
-274 VAEVLFEQPERVD
+274 VAEISFEQPERVD

-316 VIAVDE
+316 VAAVDE
-322 ISQSPQFSGI
+322 IANSPQFNGI

-359 ALSFIVLFLFLR
+359 ALSFFVLFLFLR
-371 NTTATVLVVASVPFS
+371 NTSATLLVVASVPFS

-421 VITESIAAEHRNNP
+421 VITEAIAAEHRNNP
-435 ASTKQEKIKN
+435 ASSNQEKISN
-445 ILAGVDKVSLAV
+445 ILQGVDKVSLAV

-469 PNIIGEKVELTVFL
+469 PNIIGEKVELTIFL

-507 CLSRMPL
+507 LLSKMPIK
-514 ESLTAKSSQNKAK
+514 SLIGKTSKVNKNKDDSVDKNKAK
-527 KLADP
+527 AV
-532 ATDKELNKKDRD
+532 NR
-544 TTQKGSARYKK
+544 RYKK
-555 SLAWILAH
+555 SLSWVLAH
-563 PRTTGFCALLILA
+563 PKITGFCALLILV
-576 SSAIPMGVITAD
+576 STAIPMGVITSD

-601 YHVEGQFPVE
+601 YHVEGQFPLE
-611 HVEAMVNRMEDYL
+611 HVENMVNRMEAYL
-624 YKNKEEFYIE
+624 YEHKEEFFID

-653 SRDIS
+653 DRTIS
-658 MNDLKERIR
+658 MNELKERIR
-667 KNLPVF
+667 AGMPTF
-673 AEAKPDFGWQSAK
+673 AEAKPDFGWRSAK
-686 SGGVSVTLLGASTEK
+686 SGGVSVTLLGASTEM
-701 LMTLSDQ
+701 LMSLSEQ
-708 IVPILSHVDGL
+708 IVPVLAHVEGL
-719 TDVKSDVSQH
+719 TDVKSDISQH
-729 QKEMVVVIDRF
+729 QQEMVVVIDRF

-761 GLELRSFRHDPNG
+761 GLELRSFRHDPSG
-774 EVKIRLLYDEKLK
+774 EVNIRLLYDKKLK
-787 YSLNRLKKLPITE
+787 YSLHQLKKLPITQ
-800 IDGQSISLENVAQF
+800 IDGQNISLESVAQF
-814 HVQPRLSAIYREERQ
+814 KVQPRLTNIYREQRQ

-836 NMNEITME
+836 NLNEITME
-844 QAQGRIEKAMETLN
+844 QAQERIEQAMENLN
-858 LPAGYTW
+858 LPTGYSW
-865 KLGRGFN
+865 QLGRGFN
-872 RQQQEQDIM
+872 RQQQEQNIM
-881 LVNMLLALAMI
+881 LINMLLALVMI

-903 LLPAAIISSILYS
+903 LLPAAIISSILFS

-922 FFLLTGSSMSV
+922 FFLITGTSMSV

-957 NQMSPKIDELEEVI
+957 NQMSPKIDVLESVI
-971 ADICITRL
+971 ADICMTRL

-1011 PLAVAI
+1011 PLAIAI

-1026 TSLYLVPWCYLMFSR
+1026 ISLYLVPWCYLMFTK
-1041 LARNS
+1041 LARNT
-1046 SIGFNKANAF
+1046 SIGFNKANSF
-1056 AKRIAK
+1056 AKSIVKA
-1062 V
+1062 

>member
-1 MALVIS
+1 
-7 LESTHQRSHK
+7 
-17 MSNNKLNLTA
+17 MSSNKLNLTA
-27 LAIRKPVTTLMLCLT
+27 LAIKKPVTTLMLCLT

-47 MAATQL
+47 IAASQL

-66 MMISAPYQAST
+66 IMISAPYQAST
-77 PAEVERLV
+77 PAEVERLI
-85 TKPLEEALA
+85 TKPLEEALS

-102 SSTSTEHG
+102 NSRSTEHG
-110 AEIGIEVE
+110 TEINIEVE
-118 WESSLTGKAI
+118 WESSLTGKSI

-133 IDAIRHLLPEDLQR
+133 IDAVRHLLPQDLQR

-167 ERELQNSFQLLNNY
+167 ERELKNSFQLLNNY

-188 MQGVSKVELY
+188 MTGVSKVELY

-205 SIRLLSERVASH
+205 SIRLLTERMASH
-217 NVDILELTQLLQAHN
+217 HVDVQYLTQVLKAHN

-240 KSATNSI
+240 KSASNTI
-247 RISPKGEFTE
+247 RISPKGEFTK
-257 LNDIRE
+257 LNDISDLLISE
-263 LMVKDNVYLGD
+263 NVYLGD
-274 VAEVLFEQPERVD
+274 VAEISFEQPERVD

-316 VIAVDE
+316 VAAVDE
-322 ISQSPQFSGI
+322 IANSPQFSGI

-359 ALSFIVLFLFLR
+359 ALSFFVLFLFLR
-371 NTTATVLVVASVPFS
+371 NTSATLLVVASVPFS

-421 VITESIAAEHRNNP
+421 VITEAIAAEHRNNP
-435 ASTKQEKIKN
+435 ASSNQEKISN
-445 ILAGVDKVSLAV
+445 ILQGVDKVSLAV

-469 PNIIGEKVELTVFL
+469 PNIIGEKVELTIFL

-507 CLSRMPL
+507 LLSKMPIK
-514 ESLTAKSSQNKAK
+514 SLIGKTSKVNKNKDDSVDKNKAK
-527 KLADP
+527 AV
-532 ATDKELNKKDRD
+532 NR
-544 TTQKGSARYKK
+544 RYKK
-555 SLAWILAH
+555 SLSWVLAH
-563 PRTTGFCALLILA
+563 PKITGFCALLILV
-576 SSAIPMGVITAD
+576 STAIPMGVITSD

-601 YHVEGQFPVE
+601 YHVEGQFPLE
-611 HVEAMVNRMEDYL
+611 HVENMVNRMEAYL
-624 YKNKEEFYIE
+624 YEHKEEFFID

-653 SRDIS
+653 DRTIS
-658 MNDLKERIR
+658 MNELKERIR
-667 KNLPVF
+667 AGMPTF
-673 AEAKPDFGWQSAK
+673 AEAKPDFGWRSAK
-686 SGGVSVTLLGASTEK
+686 SGGVSVTLLGASTEM
-701 LMTLSDQ
+701 LMSLSEQ
-708 IVPILSHVDGL
+708 IVPVLAHVEGL
-719 TDVKSDVSQH
+719 TDVKSDISQH
-729 QKEMVVVIDRF
+729 QQEMVVVIDRF

-761 GLELRSFRHDPNG
+761 GLELRSFRHDPSG
-774 EVKIRLLYDEKLK
+774 EVNIRLLYDKKLK
-787 YSLNRLKKLPITE
+787 YSLNQLKKLPITQ
-800 IDGQSISLENVAQF
+800 IDGQNISLESVAQF
-814 HVQPRLSAIYREERQ
+814 KVQPRLTNIYREQRQ

-836 NMNEITME
+836 NLNEITME
-844 QAQGRIEKAMETLN
+844 QAQERIEQAMENLN
-858 LPAGYTW
+858 LPTGYSW
-865 KLGRGFN
+865 QLGRGFN
-872 RQQQEQDIM
+872 RQQQEQNIM
-881 LVNMLLALAMI
+881 LINMLLALVMI

-903 LLPAAIISSILYS
+903 LLPAAIISSILFS

-922 FFLLTGSSMSV
+922 FFLITGTSMSV

-957 NQMSPKIDELEEVI
+957 NQMSPKIDVLESVI
-971 ADICITRL
+971 ADICMTRL

-1026 TSLYLVPWCYLMFSR
+1026 TSLYLVPWCYLMFTK
-1041 LARNS
+1041 LARNT
-1046 SIGFNKANAF
+1046 SIGFNKANSF
-1056 AKRIAK
+1056 AKRLVKA
-1062 V
+1062 

>member
-1 MALVIS
+1 
-7 LESTHQRSHK
+7 
-17 MSNNKLNLTA
+17 MSNSKLNLTA
-27 LAIRKPVTTLMLCLT
+27 LAIKKPVTTLMLCLT

-102 SSTSTEHG
+102 NSTSTEHG

-205 SIRLLSERVASH
+205 SIRLLSDRVASH
-217 NVDILELTQLLQAHN
+217 NVDILQLTQLLQAHN

-247 RISPKGEFTE
+247 RISPKGEFTQ

-274 VAEVLFEQPERVD
+274 VAEVLFEQPERID

-421 VITESIAAEHRNNP
+421 VITESIAAEHRKNS
-435 ASTKQEKIKN
+435 ASTKQEKIRN

-469 PNIIGEKVELTVFL
+469 PNIIGEKVQLTVFL

-514 ESLTAKSSQNKAK
+514 ESLAAKPKQGKARK
-527 KLADP
+527 PAAD
-532 ATDKELNKKDRD
+532 TV
-544 TTQKGSARYKK
+544 QKGSVRYKK
-555 SLAWILAH
+555 SLSWVLAH
-563 PRTTGFCALLILA
+563 PRITGFCALLILA
-576 SSAIPMGVITAD
+576 SSAIPMGVITSD

-611 HVEAMVNRMEDYL
+611 HVEAMVNRMEEYL
-624 YKNKEEFYIE
+624 YQNKEEFYIE
-634 SVYSYYSGERASS
+634 SVYSYYNGERASS

-701 LMTLSDQ
+701 LMTLSEQ

-774 EVKIRLLYDEKLK
+774 EVNIRLLYDAKLK

-800 IDGQSISLENVAQF
+800 IDGQSISLESVAQF
-814 HVQPRLSAIYREERQ
+814 HIQPRLAAIYREERQ

-844 QAQGRIEKAMETLN
+844 QAQERIEKAMETLN

-957 NQMSPKIDELEEVI
+957 NQMKPKIDELEAVI

-1026 TSLYLVPWCYLMFSR
+1026 TSLYLVPWGYLMFSR

-1056 AKRIAK
+1056 AKRIVKA
-1062 V
+1062 

>member
-1 MALVIS
+1 
-7 LESTHQRSHK
+7 
-17 MSNNKLNLTA
+17 MSNSKFNLTA
-27 LAIRKPVTTLMLCLT
+27 LAIKKPVTTFMLCLT

-102 SSTSTEHG
+102 SSRSTEHG
-110 AEIGIEVE
+110 AEISIEVA
-118 WESSLTGKAI
+118 WESSLTGKSI

-133 IDAIRHLLPEDLQR
+133 IDAVRHLLPEDLQR

-188 MQGVSKVELY
+188 MSGVSKVELY

-205 SIRLLSERVASH
+205 SIRLISERMASH
-217 NVDILELTQLLQAHN
+217 NVDVRQLTQILQAHN

-240 KSATNSI
+240 KSATNTI
-247 RISPKGEFTE
+247 RISPKGEFTQ

-274 VAEVLFEQPERVD
+274 VAQVLFEQPERID

-316 VIAVDE
+316 VSAVDE
-322 ISQSPQFSGI
+322 ISNSPQFNGI

-343 VTDSLADLLM
+343 VTDSLSDLLM
-353 AGAIGA
+353 AGGIGA
-359 ALSFIVLFLFLR
+359 TLSFIVLFLFLR
-371 NTTATVLVVASVPFS
+371 NTTATILVVASVPFS

-399 SLNILSMMGLLLAVG
+399 TLNILSMMGLLLAVG

-435 ASTKQEKIKN
+435 ASTKQEKIDN
-445 ILAGVDKVSLAV
+445 ILRGVDKVSLAV

-469 PNIIGEKVELTVFL
+469 PNIIGEKVQLTVFL

-507 CLSRMPL
+507 LLSKMPL
-514 ESLTAKSSQNKAK
+514 ESLAAKPSKATIK
-527 KLADP
+527 KLA
-532 ATDKELNKKDRD
+532 NKSTNTSSNSMANQENSAAGD
-544 TTQKGSARYKK
+544 KGSMRYKK
-555 SLAWILAH
+555 SLSWVLAH
-563 PRTTGFCALLILA
+563 PKITGFCALLILA
-576 SSAIPMGVITAD
+576 STAIPMGVITSD

-601 YHVEGQFPVE
+601 YHVEGQFPLE
-611 HVEAMVNRMEDYL
+611 HVEAMVNRMEEYL
-624 YKNKEEFYIE
+624 YKHKEEFYID

-658 MNDLKERIR
+658 MNELKERIR
-667 KNLPVF
+667 ENMPVF
-673 AEAKPDFGWQSAK
+673 AEAKPDFGWRSAK
-686 SGGVSVTLLGASTEK
+686 SGGVSVTLLGASTEM
-701 LMTLSDQ
+701 LMTLSEQ
-708 IVPILSHVDGL
+708 IVPVLAHVDGL

-740 KANQLGLDSKQV
+740 KANQLGLDSRQV

-774 EVKIRLLYDEKLK
+774 EVNIRLLYDERLK
-787 YSLNRLKKLPITE
+787 YSLNQLKKLPITE
-800 IDGQSISLENVAQF
+800 IDGQTISLESVAQF
-814 HVQPRLSAIYREERQ
+814 KVQPRLSAIYREERQ

-836 NMNEITME
+836 NMNDITME
-844 QAQGRIEKAMETLN
+844 QAQERIEQAMDTLN
-858 LPAGYTW
+858 LPTGYTW

-872 RQQQEQDIM
+872 RQQQEENIM

-957 NQMSPKIDELEEVI
+957 NQMSPKIDELETVI

-1046 SIGFNKANAF
+1046 SIGFNKANSF